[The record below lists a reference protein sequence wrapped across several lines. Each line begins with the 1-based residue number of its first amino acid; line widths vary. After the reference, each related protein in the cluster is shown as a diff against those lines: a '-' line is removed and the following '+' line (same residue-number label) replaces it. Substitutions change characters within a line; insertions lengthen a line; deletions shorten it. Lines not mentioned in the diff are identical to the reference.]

1 MWHNAGHS
9 RYAEEAG
16 NWTMR
21 TLSLQAKS
29 DLASTIKHQPPPVH
43 TVPVS
48 PWSTQP
54 SGAGPVIQR
63 KCACGGGCP
72 SCEAETNNLKVQTKL
87 AISSPGDASERE
99 ADSVADHVMR
109 MPDPVGQTQRSA
121 SNGQA
126 PLIQRQTN
134 GGGGSATVA
143 SGFASRLGTG
153 APLDSASRGYFEPR
167 FGRDFSSVRVHTDD
181 GAARSAAS
189 LSARAYTFGN
199 HVVFGAGQWSPAT
212 TAGRK
217 LLAHELAHVAQQAG
231 GAGMVQRQMAG
242 EEQGTEQ
249 VPPTADKAVP
259 MDEPNKAPG
268 CDDVCGNTAAKCV
281 QGPGE
286 QCSDDMTK
294 KVAAAWQTAANQLT
308 AASDAMAESP
318 LSATTAASLKANFN
332 WSSGNS
338 PADLPTTVAN
348 NLSTAATKMSD
359 NLCIKCLSECPKGA
373 KAQITRARGQNCL
386 GSNCFSICP
395 GFAATDTHVLVHEL
409 FHRVVSS
416 VEDLYRGQSGY
427 PPPPSMALKMP
438 DSYASLIDDTSAAAA
453 AAAKVKAAGAKKS
466 P

>member
-1 MWHNAGHS
+1 M
-9 RYAEEAG
+9 RVIPYAEEAG

-21 TLSLQAKS
+21 TLSLQTKS
-29 DLASTIKHQPPPVH
+29 DFASVKTHQPPPIH

-54 SGAGPVIQR
+54 SGAGPTIQR

-72 SCEAETNNLKVQTKL
+72 SCEAETNKIQTKL

-99 ADSVADHVMR
+99 ADRVADHVMR

-121 SNGQA
+121 ASNQA
-126 PLIQRQTN
+126 PLLQRQTN
-134 GGGGSATVA
+134 AGAGSATVA
-143 SGFASRLGTG
+143 SGFTSRLGTG
-153 APLDSASRGYFEPR
+153 APLDAASRSYFEPR

-189 LSARAYTFGN
+189 ISARAYTIGN
-199 HVVFGAGQWSPAT
+199 DVVFGAGQWSPAT
-212 TAGRK
+212 SAGRR

-231 GAGMVQRQMAG
+231 GVGTVQRQIAG
-242 EEQGTEQ
+242 EEQTTEQ
-249 VPPTADKAVP
+249 VPATTDKAVP

-286 QCSDDMTK
+286 QCTDDMTK
-294 KVAAAWQTAANQLT
+294 KVSTAWQAAANQLT
-308 AASDAMAESP
+308 AASDALAESP
-318 LSATTAASLKANFN
+318 LSPTTVASLKANFN

-395 GFAATDTHVLVHEL
+395 GFVATDTHVLVHEL

-438 DSYASLIDDTSAAAA
+438 DCYASLIDDTSAAAA
-453 AAAKVKAAGAKKS
+453 AKAKATGAKKT